1 MNLENIRIGSD
12 QILVADLN
20 LKLPLYVVREGLH
33 PRRIEVHPGT
43 VLHDICLWV
52 IQDHLDKAKAAKA
65 RASFD
70 AAGVRGVLAEMLD
83 AGEIS
88 PAAHTRLFKATLT
101 NCGRLVVSKDPAPIE
116 LVNLADV
123 EIDQRVTVS
132 VEPCVRDFIRNLEEM
147 VVMVATGIIEEREKR
162 GD

>member
-1 MNLENIRIGSD
+1 MTIENIRLGSD
-12 QILVADLN
+12 QILVADTT

-33 PRRIEVHPGT
+33 PRRNEVHPGT

-65 RASFD
+65 Q
-70 AAGVRGVLAEMLD
+70 AGFNAGELRDTLERLHRDGHMTGLAHGVLCTAL
-83 AGEIS
+83 AN
-88 PAAHTRLFKATLT
+88 AAKPKAP
-101 NCGRLVVSKDPAPIE
+101 KDPAT
-116 LVNLADV
+116 VNLGDV
-123 EIDQRVTVS
+123 TTEPRAMIA

-147 VVMVATGIIEEREKR
+147 VFRVATGVMEDRERR